1 MSNTGTPAHGPG
13 VGPWDGEVSCGFRGP
28 AVGRGPV
35 GPGMTGLSLKRAVLQ
50 IRGSGLRAWD
60 VGFGL

>member
-1 MSNTGTPAHGPG
+1 MVRYSVGSWARC
-13 VGPWDGEVSCGFRGP
+13 GPW
-28 AVGRGPV
+28 ARGPV

-60 VGFGL
+60 VGFWLSSIMFSGLG